1 MRADISY
8 PDIDNCIKGGA
19 NMKKVMAAI
28 MIISAV
34 MLCSCAEI
42 IEINERA
49 FVRAM
54 ALDRSGDAV
63 KVTLMVEDTGK
74 GGGTVSGE
82 GNTVAE
88 ALRTAELSLPDGS
101 NLFIGHTQV
110 FVAGR
115 NVTPDRKLVRL
126 LTAEYGLSPSCLVV
140 SAFDGGDAVS
150 EMSGDT
156 EEKLKFSERQ
166 GRIKTVTL
174 AEICRRDTGG
184 FSAVPFADISGENV
198 TFDTTSFISPT
209 GGKTILNE
217 KENSGYMLLSGY
229 GKGMMLDVSTSC
241 GYGALTVTDISSD
254 IGFAKENGKMICRAD
269 IHADVKTEEKCGRS
283 GKDIPRD
290 ETLILSAERSAEECC
305 EALFDKTSAWQII
318 CGGTEISGAEYSAVS
333 VSISM

>member
-1 MRADISY
+1 
-8 PDIDNCIKGGA
+8 
-19 NMKKVMAAI
+19 MKR
-28 MIISAV
+28 IIAAV
-34 MLCSCAEI
+34 MMISSVMLSSCAEI

-54 ALDRSGDAV
+54 ALDRSGDTI
-63 KVTLMVEDTGK
+63 KITLMIEDTGK
-74 GGGTVSGE
+74 GGGAVSGE

-88 ALRTAELSLPDGS
+88 ALRTAELALPDGA

-110 FVAGR
+110 LVAGR
-115 NVTPDRKLVRL
+115 NITPDNRLVRL
-126 LTAEYGLSPSCLVV
+126 LTAEYGMSPSCLVV

-184 FSAVPFADISGENV
+184 FSAVPFADISEKNV

-209 GGKTILNE
+209 GGKTILSQ
-217 KENSGYMLLSGY
+217 KENMGYMLLSGY

-241 GYGALTVTDISSD
+241 GYGALTVTNISSD
-254 IGFAKENGKMICRAD
+254 IGFAKENGRTICRAD
-269 IHADVKTEEKCGRS
+269 IHADVRTEEKCGRS

-290 ETLILSAERSAEECC
+290 ETLILSAENAAEECC

-318 CGGTEISGAEYSAVS
+318 CAGPEISGAEYSAVS